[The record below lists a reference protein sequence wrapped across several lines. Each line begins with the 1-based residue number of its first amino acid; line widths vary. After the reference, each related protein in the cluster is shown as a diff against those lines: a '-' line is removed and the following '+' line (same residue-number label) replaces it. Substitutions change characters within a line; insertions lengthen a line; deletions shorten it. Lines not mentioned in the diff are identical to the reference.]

1 MDQNTNSVIEDTAAT
16 SNFGDL
22 TAGDALTGILREGAQ
37 KMLKAAIEQEVLDY
51 VNERTDIIDGSLTC

>member
-1 MDQNTNSVIEDTAAT
+1 
-16 SNFGDL
+16 
-22 TAGDALTGILREGAQ
+22 LTGILREGAQ